1 MKKTI
6 LFPIL
11 LALGISAAHA
21 AEGPTDPTPAA
32 FEALYRF
39 VVAAADDGRLP
50 ADSRA
55 AADGIRASFL
65 KTVIRFDAEIEA
77 HKRAARTSDGAARE
91 AALDALVRTAAARE
105 RILLAL
111 LHRLEATAGASATV
125 TVEPEGPRK
134 GRIRIEF
141 APEDIIET
149 PQWVD

>member
-1 MKKTI
+1 MKTI
-6 LFPIL
+6 LTVL
-11 LALGISAAHA
+11 LALAVSAPHA
-21 AEGPTDPTPAA
+21 AESPSDPTPAA

-39 VVAAADDGRLP
+39 VVAAAADGRLP
-50 ADSRA
+50 AGSRA

-77 HKRAARTSDGAARE
+77 HKRAARTSDGAGRE

-111 LHRLEATAGASATV
+111 LHRLEATAGAAAAV
-125 TVEPEGPRK
+125 TVEPEGPGK